1 MANMD
6 PLTIITGVGGLL
18 SLTLQITQIL
28 TKYTSSILDAPLLAK
43 EVARENCT
51 LSSILQQLHELL
63 LQDAHEAS
71 GTAFDLDGL
80 QRVLES
86 CVEIVSQLDE
96 QVTGLKQF
104 EDGTQIRQR
113 LKWACEEST
122 ITRILRNLQHQK
134 LSLSVLLNLY
144 VA

>member
-1 MANMD
+1 M
-6 PLTIITGVGGLL
+6 
-18 SLTLQITQIL
+18 
-28 TKYTSSILDAPLLAK
+28 
-43 EVARENCT
+43 ARETCA

-63 LQDAHEAS
+63 LQDANEAS

-80 QRVLES
+80 QGVLEG

-96 QVTGLKQF
+96 QVTGLKKF